1 MLCVRST
8 PAIHFYRYALRSV
21 HARHTFL
28 SICFAFGSRLLFA
41 ACAPNRTA
49 CGMFRSYSAVG
60 RDRHSCVLA
69 CHTIIGRVRFFMAI
83 PTENERTE
91 RRGERSRRRGKVRF
105 YASALALPC
114 FLRGVRWGKMRKP
127 HCGRAPNLR
136 QRVECGSRTAA
147 SLDSLHLIRG
157 RVPLAKHSNNCYS
170 RTAAPT
176 SRSTRVHGKTL
187 PSPIYARQGRA
198 IYR

>member
-1 MLCVRST
+1 MLCVRFT

-21 HARHTFL
+21 R
-28 SICFAFGSRLLFA
+28 
-41 ACAPNRTA
+41 ACCLPP
-49 CGMFRSYSAVG
+49 
-60 RDRHSCVLA
+60 
-69 CHTIIGRVRFFMAI
+69 VRQ
-83 PTENERTE
+83 TE
-91 RRGERSRRRGKVRF
+91 RLAECFVPIPPWVVIVIRAFSRVIRLSGVYVSLWRSRRRTRGRRDAGNGVGGAAWAHF
-105 YASALALPC
+105 CANTLALPC
-114 FLRGVRWGKMRKP
+114 FPRGVRWGKMRKP

-176 SRSTRVHGKTL
+176 SRSTRVHGKTR
-187 PSPIYARQGRA
+187 PSPIYARAGRTV
-198 IYR
+198 